1 MLSKCESR
9 LGLVFALVF
18 GVLAPAPTASLAA
31 QQATATSSV
40 SAPAQKLKV
49 EGVPNL
55 GQVTPTF
62 LRGGQPTETGF
73 RKLKEMGVE
82 VVVNF
87 RDEPDKIAAEKK
99 QVEALGMRY
108 LSIPWNASKGPD
120 DRQVAEFLEWMR
132 ANPERKVFVH
142 CHRGKERTG
151 VMVAAYRIVM
161 QNWTAP
167 QALDE
172 MEFFGIR
179 GLWFGHLKQYIREL
193 PKKLPSDPAFHALV
207 TAPASP

>member
-1 MLSKCESR
+1 M
-9 LGLVFALVF
+9 
-18 GVLAPAPTASLAA
+18 
-31 QQATATSSV
+31 
-40 SAPAQKLKV
+40 
-49 EGVPNL
+49 
-55 GQVTPTF
+55 GQVTSTL
-62 LRGGQPTETGF
+62 LRGGQPSEAGF
-73 RKLKEMGVE
+73 HKLKEMGVE

-120 DRQVAEFLEWMR
+120 DRQVAEFLEWVR

-142 CHRGKERTG
+142 CHLGRERTG

-161 QNWTAP
+161 QNWSVP

-193 PKKLPSDPAFHALV
+193 PKKLQSDPTFHALV
-207 TAPASP
+207 PAPASP